1 MTHFSKVYD
10 EMCLDWQEFAAISMA
25 IRNYPREYDALVGLC
40 VDFVSGY
47 M

>member
-1 MTHFSKVYD
+1 MTHFSNVYD
-10 EMCLDWQEFAAISMA
+10 EMCLDRQEFAAISMA
-25 IRNYPREYDALVGLC
+25 IRNCPREYDALAGLY